1 MSAVLS
7 VNGLVVR
14 FGGVHAVD
22 DLSFEVRRNELLG
35 LIGPNGAGK
44 TTLMRALTGSVLPL
58 SGRLTFRGVEIRTL
72 PTHQRIRLGIGLSQ
86 QIVKPFPNL
95 TAIDN
100 VGFAAG
106 GRNTQPVWKS
116 LLRLSRIRER
126 EKARLLLQRLGID
139 EFADAMPGEL
149 PLGVLKRL
157 ELARVLALEP
167 ELLLLDEPLAGLNHV
182 EAARIADIISGLV
195 AGGLTIILI
204 EHNLGEVLRI
214 CSRMIVL
221 DNGKKIA
228 EGDPQAVMADQAVRA
243 AYLGT

>member
-14 FGGVHAVD
+14 FGGVLAVD
-22 DLSFEVRRNELLG
+22 DLSFEVQRDELIG

-44 TTLMRALTGSVLPL
+44 TTLMRALTGSVEPA
-58 SGRLTFRGVEIRTL
+58 SGSLKFRDVEMDGM

-100 VGFAAG
+100 VAFAAG
-106 GRNTQPVWKS
+106 GRNTSPVWRS
-116 LLRLSRIRER
+116 LLRVSRDQQRK
-126 EKARLLLQRLGID
+126 KARALLQRLGIE
-139 EFADAMPGEL
+139 EFAETMPGEL

-157 ELARVLALEP
+157 ELARVLALDP
-167 ELLLLDEPLAGLNHV
+167 GMLLLDEPLAGLNHI
-182 EAARIADIISGLV
+182 EAARIADIIAGLS
-195 AGGLTIILI
+195 AEGLTIILI

-221 DNGKKIA
+221 DNGRKIA
-228 EGDPQAVMADQAVRA
+228 EGGPDSVMAEQAVRA